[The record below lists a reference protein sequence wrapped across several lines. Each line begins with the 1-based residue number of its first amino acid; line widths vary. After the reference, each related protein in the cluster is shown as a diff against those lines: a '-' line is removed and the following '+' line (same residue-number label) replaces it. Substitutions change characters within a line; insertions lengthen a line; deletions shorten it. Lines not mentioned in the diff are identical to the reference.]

1 MCDTLSNI
9 MGLLIVIPSNPEV
22 SFFKIGA
29 GVLSLV
35 QEHDWTVM
43 GLFRKMKVLCALM
56 SYLSTEC

>member
-1 MCDTLSNI
+1 